1 MDTISK
7 NQRFKVFGMP
17 LYLFAIFAVIVI
29 AASMYD
35 IIPKEITGA
44 LAVMFILGIIFGE
57 VGDRIPIWKE
67 YVGGRSNTCFYW
79 FCLLS
84 L

>member
-1 MDTISK
+1 
-7 NQRFKVFGMP
+7 MP

-57 VGDRIPIWKE
+57 VEIEFLYGKSMLVE
-67 YVGGRSNTCFYW
+67 EQY
-79 FCLLS
+79 LL
-84 L
+84 LLVLLT